1 MTEISMTDTTLIFME
16 DVAHSIV
23 TIESIT
29 NTMIEAMMEN
39 TTKAMAVTI
48 MQVMMLIGMLRRVMV
63 ITCAG
68 NFLPTL

>member
-16 DVAHSIV
+16 DVAHSMV

-48 MQVMMLIGMLRRVMV
+48 MQVMILIGMLRRVMV